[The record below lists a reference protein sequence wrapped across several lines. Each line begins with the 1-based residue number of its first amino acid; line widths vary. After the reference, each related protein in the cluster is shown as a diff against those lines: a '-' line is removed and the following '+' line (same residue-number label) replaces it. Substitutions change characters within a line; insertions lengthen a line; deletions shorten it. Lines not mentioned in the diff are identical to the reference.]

1 MTPAEAITASTINAA
16 AALGLEKKVG
26 SLEVGKRA
34 DVIVLDVSTHAQLP
48 YKFGTNLCSLVVKD
62 GKVVWERQPF

>member
-1 MTPAEAITASTINAA
+1 
-16 AALGLEKKVG
+16 
-26 SLEVGKRA
+26 
-34 DVIVLDVSTHAQLP
+34 VLDVPTYAQLP